1 MRLIQQSIIAPAI
14 QTKWQVDNGYVPC
27 RIFKNI
33 SYGKMGLT
41 NNITV
46 LKLFNN
52 NIIYHPDIDSLLV
65 NGLNFEKTNKEEKKE
80 IIVKNMEY
88 VRDNHTYLN
97 KIETIFW
104 FFNNVNVN
112 S

>member
-1 MRLIQQSIIAPAI
+1 
-14 QTKWQVDNGYVPC
+14 
-27 RIFKNI
+27 
-33 SYGKMGLT
+33 MGLT